1 MAIELN
7 NALFSSIS
15 KNSNVGDSDA
25 ATGLTSTVE
34 GSSTRHKGAVKNV
47 DSVLQAA
54 ERSQAL
60 ESRTQEADEKS
71 VAKAIEEINADSKL
85 RMRNL
90 ELNIN
95 DELNRT
101 VIRVVDSE
109 TGELIRQIPSEKLL
123 ELAEKL
129 KENSESTDAVVSGL
143 LLEDE
148 S

>member
-25 ATGLTSTVE
+25 ATGFTSTVE